1 MVCNWEDPLVTRQN
15 ISTRNW
21 GIPTKR
27 LCTDGTAAAGIFL
40 GKTSGV
46 SVLHDNWSI
55 WPVKTNKKRQF
66 LLSNRKTA
74 FGLTSRINNTIRIG
88 WCQVVEKKKYENY
101 ENLNLG
107 QWFTEHVM
115 RWIKAEAIM
124 IWNEFLLY
132 IIGNKMGNI
141 MWIESIND
149 QINMQ
154 EKMQE

>member
-74 FGLTSRINNTIRIG
+74 FGLTSRINNIIRIG

-107 QWFTEHVM
+107 QRFIVM
-115 RWIKAEAIM
+115 GWLKQRICE
-124 IWNEFLLY
+124 
-132 IIGNKMGNI
+132 
-141 MWIESIND
+141 IESSVCWTRHVLNKSESNND
-149 QINMQ
+149 MKRVSSIYNR
-154 EKMQE
+154 K